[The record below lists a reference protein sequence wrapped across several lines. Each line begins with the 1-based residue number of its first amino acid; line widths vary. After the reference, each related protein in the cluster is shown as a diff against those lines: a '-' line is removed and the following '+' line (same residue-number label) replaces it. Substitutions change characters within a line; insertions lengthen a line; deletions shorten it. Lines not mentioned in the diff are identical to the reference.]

1 MYGRHYDLKID
12 EVPPTGYEPIGTGT
26 TETIITTD
34 TRTTTTVATSLIGE
48 QEDEAT
54 PLISQP
60 RQTVD
65 TVAQNLIS
73 YCSLVNNYLLLK
85 HESQPK
91 TLVCLNGIRV
101 LSLWWVILGHTFIF
115 AAYYSG
121 KFLIIFI
128 NERESFFN
136 Y

>member
-1 MYGRHYDLKID
+1 MYRHQYDLKID
-12 EVPPTGYEPIGTGT
+12 EVPPTGYEPIGT
-26 TETIITTD
+26 ETAD

-60 RQTVD
+60 RQTLD

-91 TLVCLNGIRV
+91 SLVCLNGIRV
-101 LSLWWVILGHTFIF
+101 LSLWWVIFGHTFIL

-121 KFLIIFI
+121 KFLSNFT
-128 NERESFFN
+128 NQRKYF
-136 Y
+136 YY